1 MFKVISDEM
10 AHIDNMF
17 NLCNFSY
24 MSRLSIEIDAEQ
36 HRQIKTLATFA
47 GLSIK
52 EFILRK
58 TLFERVTEEDATEK
72 LLSTP
77 NNARRLKEAV
87 DTPATEHQVFESL
100 KDLEDALGI

>member
-1 MFKVISDEM
+1 
-10 AHIDNMF
+10 MF
-17 NLCNFSY
+17 NLCNIDI

-58 TLFERVTEEDATEK
+58 TLFERVNGEDATEK
-72 LLSTP
+72 LLSSP
-77 NNARRLKEAV
+77 KNARRLKEAV
-87 DTPATEHQVFESL
+87 ETPATEHRVFESL
-100 KDLEDALGI
+100 KDLENALGI

>member
-1 MFKVISDEM
+1 MWCGV
-10 AHIDNMF
+10 IDNMF
-17 NLCNFSY
+17 NLCNIDI

-58 TLFERVTEEDATEK
+58 TLFERVNGEDATEK
-72 LLSTP
+72 LLSSP
-77 NNARRLKEAV
+77 KNARRLKEAV
-87 DTPATEHQVFESL
+87 ETPATEHRVFESL
-100 KDLEDALGI
+100 KDLENALGI

>member
-1 MFKVISDEM
+1 MVWCGV
-10 AHIDNMF
+10 IDNMF
-17 NLCNFSY
+17 NLCNIDI

-58 TLFERVTEEDATEK
+58 TLFERVNGEDATEK
-72 LLSTP
+72 LLSSP
-77 NNARRLKEAV
+77 KNARRLKEAV
-87 DTPATEHQVFESL
+87 ETPATEHRVFESL
-100 KDLEDALGI
+100 KDLENALGI

>member
-1 MFKVISDEM
+1 MGV
-10 AHIDNMF
+10 IDNIF
-17 NLCNFSY
+17 NLSNLND

-58 TLFERVTEEDATEK
+58 TLFERVKGEEATEK
-72 LLSTP
+72 LLSSP
-77 NNARRLKEAV
+77 RNARRLKEAV
-87 DTPATEHQVFESL
+87 ETPAAEHRVFESL